1 MRAGRWGCLFAGC
14 GGEKKKSERK
24 RKKNA
29 REKKIKG
36 LRKSSFFHGRE
47 KRAETTS
54 LWFPLQLQFFLRF
67 CRACTLCSN
76 HAILIILLAGG
87 RDKPSAGE
95 GRSFD
100 AVDATVVVVVADAP
114 ESTSSSP
121 PRPRV
126 RKRRRLLARK
136 ERRFYNDDDDDGDSR
151 RRGAAG
157 SEAAGR

>member
-1 MRAGRWGCLFAGC
+1 MRAGRWGCLIAGC

-136 ERRFYNDDDDDGDSR
+136 ERRFYNDDDDDGDRR

-157 SEAAGR
+157 SEAAGS